1 MKKTFYTDKYGL
13 QMIILNIILT
23 IYIASNTFYFYAQG
37 DTDRTLLMGISLV
50 LLLIPLVI
58 ILVFYPLSIS
68 RVDMDQSKLI
78 VKRFGKSV
86 LNMEWSEV
94 LTITDIKKGSA
105 KYLVFKGQND
115 QAIRITY
122 SLKLI
127 NHIMLVCKNPHVLNQ
142 IEKL

>member
-1 MKKTFYTDKYGL
+1 MKKTFYADKYGL

-23 IYIASNTFYFYAQG
+23 IYIAGNTYYFYAQG

-58 ILVFYPLSIS
+58 ILIFYPLSIS

-78 VKRFGKSV
+78 VKRYGKSV

-94 LTITDIKKGSA
+94 LTITDIKKGNA

>member
-37 DTDRTLLMGISLV
+37 DTDRTLLMGVSLV

-78 VKRFGKSV
+78 VKRYGKSV

-94 LTITDIKKGSA
+94 LTITDIKKGNA

-127 NHIMLVCKNPHVLNQ
+127 NHIMSVCKNPHVLKQ
-142 IEKL
+142 IDKL

>member
-50 LLLIPLVI
+50 VLLIPLVI
-58 ILVFYPLSIS
+58 ILIFYPLSIS
-68 RVDMDQSKLI
+68 RVDIDQSKLI

-127 NHIMLVCKNPHVLNQ
+127 NHIMSVCKNPHVLKQ
-142 IEKL
+142 IDKL